1 MKFKIVQIQNFIP
14 IILREIHFL
23 SIHHN
28 KHLISYKKVIRLC
41 SVLDL
46 ETLQNLQDKKL
57 GIFITTNSI
66 GIDRKQILIDKI
78 YCRDK
83 KVVAIF
89 FNTDV
94 IRMSFNKLKMYKEKE
109 SHKIINKS
117 IHTLKMNNQNIHISE
132 HLKCSTKDTI
142 IKDMILIDSNRDM
155 FISLLLR
162 IKIE

>member
-1 MKFKIVQIQNFIP
+1 MN
-14 IILREIHFL
+14 
-23 SIHHN
+23 N
-28 KHLISYKKVIRLC
+28 CKKVIRLC

-46 ETLQNLQDKKL
+46 ETLQNLQGKKL
-57 GIFITTNSI
+57 GIFTTTNSI
-66 GIDRKQILIDKI
+66 GIDRKQTLIDKI

-89 FNTDV
+89 FNTEV
-94 IRMSFNKLKMYKEKE
+94 IRMSFNKVNIYKEKE
-109 SHKIINKS
+109 SRKIISKQ
-117 IHTLKMNNQNIHISE
+117 ILTLKMNNKNIHISE

>member
-1 MKFKIVQIQNFIP
+1 MFKIVQIQKIIP

-41 SVLDL
+41 SVLDQG
-46 ETLQNLQDKKL
+46 TLQNLQDKKL
-57 GIFITTNSI
+57 GISITTNSI
-66 GIDRKQILIDKI
+66 GIDRKQTIIDKI

-109 SHKIINKS
+109 SHKIINKAT
-117 IHTLKMNNQNIHISE
+117 HTPKMNNQNIHISE
-132 HLKCSTKDTI
+132 HLKCWTKDTI
-142 IKDMILIDSNRDM
+142 IKNMILLDSNRDM
-155 FISLLLR
+155 SISLLLR